1 MKREFLEIGVVL
13 VLADYKK
20 NQIGEFIPSSSEW
33 KLRYCLMH
41 KIPTLSIKTP
51 PRMAN
56 KNWNKPVNTAADK
69 TSNQQGPSM

>member
-33 KLRYCLMH
+33 KLGYCLY
-41 KIPTLSIKTP
+41 
-51 PRMAN
+51 A
-56 KNWNKPVNTAADK
+56 
-69 TSNQQGPSM
+69 